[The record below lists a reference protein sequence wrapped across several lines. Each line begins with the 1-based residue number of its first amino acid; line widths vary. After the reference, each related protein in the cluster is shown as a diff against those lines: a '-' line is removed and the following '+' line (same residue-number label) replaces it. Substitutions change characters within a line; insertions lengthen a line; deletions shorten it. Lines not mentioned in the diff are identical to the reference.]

1 MDTCV
6 RCFAPETIDHL
17 ISHCPYNK
25 QVWREI
31 GIVNPTLKEILS
43 PEISDA
49 EFEIRCS
56 LLETTVFRKQQ
67 IPPDRLVYN
76 TFNKYAQGICKNKKL
91 TDFAK
96 NKITIKLA
104 TGAWI

>member
-1 MDTCV
+1 M
-6 RCFAPETIDHL
+6 FAPETIDHL

-25 QVWREI
+25 QIWREI
-31 GIVNPTLKEILS
+31 GIVDPTLKEILN

-67 IPPDRLVYN
+67 IPPDRVVYN
-76 TFNKYAQGICKNKKL
+76 TINKYAQGICKNKKL
-91 TDFAK
+91 IDFAK
-96 NKITIKLA
+96 NKMTIKMA

>member
-1 MDTCV
+1 
-6 RCFAPETIDHL
+6 
-17 ISHCPYNK
+17 
-25 QVWREI
+25 
-31 GIVNPTLKEILS
+31 VNPTLKEILS